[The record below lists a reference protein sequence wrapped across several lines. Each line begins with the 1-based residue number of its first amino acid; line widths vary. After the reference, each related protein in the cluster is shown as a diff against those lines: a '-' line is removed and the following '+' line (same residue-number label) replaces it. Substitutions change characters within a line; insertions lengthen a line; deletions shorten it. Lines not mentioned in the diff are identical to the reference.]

1 MQMKK
6 NDSYQNTSILKE
18 NIITCKIK
26 WLSKTNLAYERF
38 TRHKKET
45 GKLNEEIPFGCN
57 GYCNSKD

>member
-1 MQMKK
+1 M
-6 NDSYQNTSILKE
+6 LKE

-57 GYCNSKD
+57 GYCYSKD